1 MAMSSHSREA
11 NAAERFVWATRKVD
25 MAFRA
30 TRAESSATDGAQRDH
45 SRAVLELE
53 QALEELAAAPALFD
67 ATVRKS
73 LPRRS

>member
-1 MAMSSHSREA
+1 
-11 NAAERFVWATRKVD
+11 

-53 QALEELAAAPALFD
+53 QALEELAAAQALFD

-73 LPRRS
+73 STRRS